1 MQIKS
6 EKGSV
11 VLDYY
16 PIKNHFNKIFP
27 NKYLRILSFKGDTMN
42 KRIVTGEI
50 MGDEILDRVD
60 NYGYIVTDNTKGLP
74 QFASISVETELNKL
88 AFTEV

>member
-1 MQIKS
+1 MQITCKN
-6 EKGSV
+6 GTV

-27 NKYLRILSFKGDTMN
+27 NKYLRILSFKGDTMI
-42 KRIVTGEI
+42 KRIVTGET

-60 NYGYIVTDNTKGLP
+60 NYGYIVTDNTKGSP

>member
-1 MQIKS
+1 MQITCKN
-6 EKGSV
+6 GTV

-27 NKYLRILSFKGDTMN
+27 NKYLRILSFKGDTMI
-42 KRIVTGEI
+42 KRIVTGET

-60 NYGYIVTDNTKGLP
+60 NYGYIVTDNTKGFP

>member
-1 MQIKS
+1 MQITCKN
-6 EKGSV
+6 GTV

-27 NKYLRILSFKGDTMN
+27 NKYLRILSFKGDTII
-42 KRIVTGEI
+42 KRIITGEI

-60 NYGYIVTDNTKGLP
+60 NYGYIVTDNTKGFP

>member
-1 MQIKS
+1 
-6 EKGSV
+6 
-11 VLDYY
+11 
-16 PIKNHFNKIFP
+16 
-27 NKYLRILSFKGDTMN
+27 MN
-42 KRIVTGEI
+42 KRIVTGET

>member
-1 MQIKS
+1 MQITCKN
-6 EKGSV
+6 GTV

-16 PIKNHFNKIFP
+16 PIKNWNNDIFP
-27 NKYLRILSFKGDTMN
+27 DKFLRVLSFKGDTMN
-42 KRIVTGEI
+42 KRIVTGET

-60 NYGYIVTDNTKGLP
+60 NYGYIVTDNTKGFP

>member
-1 MQIKS
+1 MQITCKN
-6 EKGSV
+6 GTV

-27 NKYLRILSFKGDTMN
+27 NKYLRILSFKGDTII
-42 KRIVTGEI
+42 KRIITGET

-60 NYGYIVTDNTKGLP
+60 NYGYIVTDNTKGFP